1 MGRHIVSSRP
11 IPSALIRR
19 AETSQRIVM
28 TFHKRLWIGL
38 LLVGLAVSVGCSGQD
53 PNQPAAGSIS
63 VGARKDSTAPNLP
76 PGKAKTTPARGK

>member
-38 LLVGLAVSVGCSGQD
+38 LLVGLAVSAGCSGQD
-53 PNQPAAGSIS
+53 PNQPAVGSIS
-63 VGARKDSTAPNLP
+63 VGARKDSAAPNLP
-76 PGKAKTTPARGK
+76 PGKTKTGPTLRK